1 MQRIAF
7 QHSLVIGKFYP
18 PHLGHEY
25 LMRTASQ
32 HSASV
37 TVLVLG
43 ASAERISI
51 ANRVAWLQDALQE
64 NPNIQVIGALGDVP
78 VDYLDDAIWQAHV
91 DIMKCTIEAAQQ
103 STPGLVP
110 VDAVFSSEPYGERLA
125 HYFAARHVCLDQSR
139 SLYPV
144 SGTAVRADV
153 PGQWHMLSPAVQAGL
168 ALRVVVVGAEST
180 GTTTL
185 SQDLA
190 KSLRQQGGVWSQTR
204 WVAEY
209 GREYSAKLLA
219 LAKAANPRATALNSD
234 WRSSDFE
241 HIART
246 QCALEE
252 QAARHG
258 CTVLVCDTDALAT
271 CIWHERHMGQ
281 HSDAL
286 AAIAKAMPPRA
297 LYVLTSE
304 VDVPFE
310 DDGLRDGEHLRCWM
324 NQRFRDVLT
333 AQSVP
338 WLEVTGSPEERCRAA
353 MQALAERQTN
363 AHSFAAISNTP

>member
-7 QHSLVIGKFYP
+7 QHALVIGKFYP

-25 LMRTASQ
+25 LIRTAAQ
-32 HSASV
+32 HGSSV
-37 TVLVLG
+37 TVLVMG
-43 ASAERISI
+43 VSSERITI
-51 ANRVAWLQDALQE
+51 ENRVAWLQSALQ
-64 NPNIQVIGALGDVP
+64 NTPNAQVIGVLDDVP
-78 VDYLDDAIWQAHV
+78 VDYHDDAIWQAHV
-91 DIMKCTIEAAQQ
+91 DLMKHSVAKARAM
-103 STPGLVP
+103 TPHLGP

-125 HYFAARHVCLDQSR
+125 SYFAARHVCLDQSR
-139 SLYPV
+139 KLYPV

-153 PGQWHMLSPAVQAGL
+153 PGEWHMLSPAVQAGL
-168 ALRVVVVGAEST
+168 AFRVVVIGAEST

-190 KSLRQQGGVWSQTR
+190 RSLRQQGGVWTQTC

-209 GREYSAKLLA
+209 GREYSANLLA
-219 LAKAANPRATALNSD
+219 LAKASNPFASVFDIQWHSA
-234 WRSSDFE
+234 DFE

-246 QCALEE
+246 QCAREN

-258 CTVLVCDTDALAT
+258 SPVLVCDTDALAT
-271 CIWHERHMGQ
+271 CIWYERHMGQ
-281 HSDAL
+281 RSDAL

-310 DDGLRDGEHLRCWM
+310 DDGLRDGEHLRGWM

-338 WLEVTGSPEERCRAA
+338 WLEVTGSREERCRAA
-353 MQALAERQTN
+353 MKAIDERLTN
-363 AHSFAAISNTP
+363 AHSFAAICSTS